1 MFGYCFYSVGC
12 PEAGEEVEN
21 QSGKPEFERRV
32 TMKDLIN
39 LTVKDMIDFT
49 ALALLYVFVFFRIWK
64 RKGKDILLVNT
75 CMYVYLS
82 FVLYFT
88 LMPIITSIPFV
99 LNHPYT
105 PMNLVPFID
114 VSAGK
119 GDFLRQVILN
129 IIMTI
134 PFGFLF
140 PLTQNRTVKLG
151 RTIFFC
157 FLMSLGIEILQPL
170 INGFRSSDIT
180 DVITNVIGGIIGYG
194 FYIIFRPVVFWILK
208 HLKAGN

>member
-1 MFGYCFYSVGC
+1 
-12 PEAGEEVEN
+12 
-21 QSGKPEFERRV
+21 
-32 TMKDLIN
+32 MKYIIDVIALIV
-39 LTVKDMIDFT
+39 LY
-49 ALALLYVFVFFRIWK
+49 ALVFFKKWK
-64 RKGKDILLVNT
+64 LKGNDKLLVNT
-75 CMYVYLS
+75 LLYLYLS